1 VENLNTITHNM
12 SRTYKI
18 RVYILSTRN
27 FWLIPYCIW
36 QLLLYLLLKLT
47 QIYSAAAWSWIVQ
60 HIFQIILF
68 NFVSGDL
75 YRFCKLDILLKIA
88 LKHSTGTQNH
98 VAKSNQIR
106 LEGSLVLMRME
117 GRQSC
122 QTYIC
127 NIKRGPPLNDDLQQ
141 GLK

>member
-1 VENLNTITHNM
+1 LKLLDYLDGLHLCFRIQDLKKSFSRCGKIKHYHTQYEYVYLNT
-12 SRTYKI
+12 K
-18 RVYILSTRN
+18 TRN
-27 FWLIPYCIW
+27 FYIW

-98 VAKSNQIR
+98 VSKSNQIR
-106 LEGSLVLMRME
+106 LEGSLVLMQY
-117 GRQSC
+117 GIS
-122 QTYIC
+122 QTF
-127 NIKRGPPLNDDLQQ
+127 
-141 GLK
+141 LKI

>member
-1 VENLNTITHNM
+1 MLSIYQCMLSAVLYVRQLCLPSIQYVCLNT
-12 SRTYKI
+12 K
-18 RVYILSTRN
+18 TRN
-27 FWLIPYCIW
+27 FYIW

-68 NFVSGDL
+68 NFVSSDL

-98 VAKSNQIR
+98 VSKSNQIR
-106 LEGSLVLMRME
+106 LEGSLVLMQY
-117 GRQSC
+117 GIS
-122 QTYIC
+122 QTF
-127 NIKRGPPLNDDLQQ
+127 LV
-141 GLK
+141 LKMYTLIL